1 MSTIPPIYIGS
12 EPKAEISGS
21 VTSMSV
27 SLTLD
32 EVSQISIEIYDPNL
46 EMLRANYFQIR
57 QPVSYLGM
65 TFEISAIEVS
75 QDVKQK
81 VSLSLRPRAT
91 QILKRTKQASI
102 STGGGLDFVA
112 NKAREVGL
120 ALFMEYSTPTASA
133 ASAKEPAV
141 LPPDVTTNVTQNS
154 FLPVQQSAW
163 DVIKKIATDY
173 TYIVC
178 EIDNRLIFASEPF
191 LLGKFGITGYGENPG
206 FISTPVIWNSEP
218 RANRIIQNYEP
229 IIGPPERPVLRVGNT
244 GRSIEYLQSVLSKRA
259 GQTITDEYGYFGQ
272 STLAAVHNLQIFFGL
287 GASTTVNVMSWNIVD
302 YLALGVSTVGPSASF
317 QYITPLGVPTLRK
330 SDDAWQA
337 ATCDFAV
344 ERVQGKLLRP
354 GMTIRI
360 DGVPF
365 FEGHYLVNSVSWN
378 EGTQDNIAVSARA
391 LVEPKPSSDEK
402 NDDLARF
409 RNALSWTGGGLAN
422 DVIGTPAW
430 SFSQ

>member
-32 EVSQISIEIYDPNL
+32 EVSQISIDIYDPNL
-46 EMLRANYFQIR
+46 DMLRANYFQIR

-81 VSLSLRPRAT
+81 ISLALRPQAT

-120 ALFMEYSTPTASA
+120 ALFMEYSSPKAST
-133 ASAKEPAV
+133 ASAKEPAAIA
-141 LPPDVTTNVTQNS
+141 PDVTTNVSQNS
-154 FLPVQQSAW
+154 FLPIQQSAW
-163 DVIKKIATDY
+163 DVIKKIATDF

-178 EIDNRLIFASEPF
+178 EMDNRLIFASEPF

-218 RANRIIQNYEP
+218 RANRLVQNYEP
-229 IIGPPERPVLRVGNT
+229 IIGPPERPILGLGSS
-244 GRSIEYLQSVLSKRA
+244 GRSVEYLQSVLSKRA

-272 STLAAVHNLQIFFGL
+272 STLAAVHNLQIFTNL
-287 GASTTVNVMSWNIVD
+287 GASATVNNMSWNIVD
-302 YLALGVSTVGPSASF
+302 YLALGVSTIGPAANF

-330 SDDAWQA
+330 SDDAYEA
-337 ATCDFAV
+337 ATCSFAV
-344 ERVQGKLLRP
+344 EREQGKLLRP

-365 FEGHYLVNSVSWN
+365 FEGHYLVISVSWN
-378 EGTQDNIAVSARA
+378 EGTTEAIAVQART

-402 NDDLARF
+402 NDDLSRF

-430 SFSQ
+430 SVSR

>member
-1 MSTIPPIYIGS
+1 MPVIPPIFIGS
-12 EPKAEISGS
+12 NPNAEISGS

-32 EVSQISIEIYDPNL
+32 EVSQISIDIYDPNL
-46 EMLRANYFQIR
+46 KMLRANYFQIR
-57 QPVSYLGM
+57 QPVTFLGM

-75 QDVKQK
+75 QDIHQK
-81 VSLSLRPRAT
+81 VGLSLRPQAT
-91 QILKRTKQASI
+91 QILKRTKQGSI

-120 ALFMEYSTPTASA
+120 ALFMEYSTPTAAA
-133 ASAKEPAV
+133 ASSKEPAV
-141 LPPDVTTNVTQNS
+141 VAPDVTTNVSQNS
-154 FLPVQQSAW
+154 FLPVNQSAW

-178 EIDNRLIFASEPF
+178 EIDNRLIFASQPF

-218 RANRIIQNYEP
+218 RANRIIQNHEP
-229 IIGPPERPVLRVGNT
+229 IIGPPERPILGVGSS
-244 GRSIEYLQSVLSKRA
+244 GRSVEYLQSVLSKRA

-272 STLAAVHNLQIFFGL
+272 STLAAVHNLQIFTNL
-287 GASTTVNVMSWNIVD
+287 GASSTVNNMSWNIVD
-302 YLALGVSTVGPSASF
+302 YLALGASTIGPGANF

-330 SDDAWQA
+330 SDDAYEA
-337 ATCDFAV
+337 ATCSFSV
-344 ERVQGKLLRP
+344 EREQGKLLRP
-354 GMTIRI
+354 AMTIRI

-365 FEGHYLVNSVSWN
+365 FEGHYLVTSVSWE
-378 EGTQDNIAVSARA
+378 EGSFDPVSVDARA

-430 SFSQ
+430 SVSQ